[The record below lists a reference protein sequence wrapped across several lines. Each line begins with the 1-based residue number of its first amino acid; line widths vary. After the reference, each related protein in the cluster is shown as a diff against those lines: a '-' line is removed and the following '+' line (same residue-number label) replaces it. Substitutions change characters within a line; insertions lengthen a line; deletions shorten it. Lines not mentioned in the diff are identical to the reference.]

1 MRWVFLSAALK
12 KNAPAMFD
20 RHANISDA
28 LTRVVVL
35 YNAMNV
41 PNILTISRVIAI
53 PFFIVALM
61 YGHNGAALAIF
72 VIAGLTDAFDGFI
85 ARAYHQRTNIGA
97 FLDPLADKLMLT
109 STVIS
114 LSLVSVP
121 NTLPLWFAVTLISRD
136 IMITVG
142 IAALFML
149 GVKFPIAPSIIGKLT
164 TFLQVALISVVLF
177 YNYLDLEKPGLIH
190 PFCWITFVVTV
201 TSGLGYVY
209 RGIRLFNSSTE
220 NIERPSSL

>member
-1 MRWVFLSAALK
+1 MNSE
-12 KNAPAMFD
+12 
-20 RHANISDA
+20 ISDIIA
-28 LTRVVVL
+28 RAAASYT
-35 YNAMNV
+35 AMNI

-61 YGHNGAALAIF
+61 YGYNGAALMIF
-72 VIAGLTDAFDGFI
+72 LLSGLTDALDGFI

-121 NTLPLWFAVTLISRD
+121 NALPLWFAITLISRD
-136 IMITVG
+136 IIITVG

-149 GVKFPIAPSIIGKLT
+149 GATCPIAPTIIGKLT

-177 YNYLDLEKPGLIH
+177 YNYIDLEKPELIL
-190 PFCWITFVVTV
+190 PFCWVTFAVTV
-201 TSGLGYVY
+201 SSGLGYVY
-209 RGIRLFNSSTE
+209 QGIRLFNSYSET
-220 NIERPSSL
+220 IERDRST